1 MVSFI
6 VLTRKILG
14 RRGVFLLRNV
24 VSGFTYHT
32 GLYEYADSTTR
43 HTGISALMCTY
54 NEEDWIEPS
63 IMSIKDLVDEYVI
76 VDSSNDRTPDIV
88 RSVSEEHGLNIK
100 IIRVSPGDLVQA
112 RLIAL
117 RNSSYKWLMSMDADM
132 ILYEK
137 GIKIIRGLVEE
148 LNPRRHYLVYW
159 KYLLLCGDLYHVCGK
174 NPYHVEHWLFTYS
187 SKLKYK
193 YLDFGKG
200 VYMEALIAPL
210 TLYKP
215 IYMDEVLGVHLTKVR
230 SPAKLALKHLRLEH
244 RKILLEYIKT
254 GLDAEKA
261 LLKIARDVY
270 GTENLEEIG
279 TRLIKESVDR
289 LPRYDES
296 KYGPLPK
303 VLLDYVKKKYPNFS

>member
-14 RRGVFLLRNV
+14 RRGVFLLRNAI
-24 VSGFTYHT
+24 SSFTYHT

-43 HTGISALMCTY
+43 HMGISALMCTY

-63 IMSIKDLVDEYVI
+63 ILSIKDLVDEYVI

-88 RSVSEEHGLNIK
+88 RSVIEEHGLNIK
-100 IIRVSPGDLVQA
+100 LIRVPPGDLIQA

-137 GIKIIRGLVEE
+137 GIKIIRDLVEE

-159 KYLLLCGDLYHVCGK
+159 KYLLLCGDLYHVCGE

-230 SPAKLALKHLRLEH
+230 SPVKLALKHLRLEH
-244 RKILLEYIKT
+244 RKTLLEYIKA

-261 LLKIARDVY
+261 LLKIAHDVY

-279 TRLIKESVDR
+279 TRLIKGSVDR

-303 VLLDYVKKKYPNFS
+303 VLLDYVKKKYSNFS